1 MLIISVQALG
11 TFDYFNIAVSLLD
24 FIRTAGKI
32 SCSYAIPF
40 CSNKIC
46 ACVLISDLFSSLFI
60 PSNGLLIWELGSGRW
75 AWKLRALKS
84 SGSFI
89 RTKKIFSS
97 PPHFVVVWCCS
108 PFIQCTNTRIEQNS
122 AFFTFGFCVND
133 NEEDFL
139 TPTPPH
145 KRSSRLESRCGKNK

>member
-75 AWKLRALKS
+75 AWKLRALSSALKKS
-84 SGSFI
+84 FPHLLILLLYDVVVHLYNVPIQELNKILLFSHLGFVLMI
-89 RTKKIFSS
+89 TKRIFWPQHLRTKGR
-97 PPHFVVVWCCS
+97 VVLS
-108 PFIQCTNTRIEQNS
+108 QE
-122 AFFTFGFCVND
+122 
-133 NEEDFL
+133 
-139 TPTPPH
+139 
-145 KRSSRLESRCGKNK
+145 CGKNK